1 MTVRYKRPDKKNALS
16 IVLAADREMHFTL
29 TLKLTADA
37 ASTIIRNIYECFRM
51 LGDALL
57 VARGVESSDHLLP
70 IQELIKLNVNTSRP
84 ISLLDNLRRLRHQIN
99 YYGYLPSVVEAEDTI
114 SLAKACFKSI
124 SEAVFK
130 EVGGKKL

>member
-16 IVLAADREMHFTL
+16 LVSAADREMHFTL

-57 VARGVESSDHLLP
+57 VSRGVESIDHLLP
-70 IQELIKLNVNTSRP
+70 IQELIKLNVSTSRP
-84 ISLLDNLRRLRHQIN
+84 ISLIDNLRRLRHQIN
-99 YYGYLPSVVEAEDTI
+99 YYGYLPSVVEAEDTL
-114 SLAKACFKSI
+114 SLARACFKALG
-124 SEAVFK
+124 EAVLR
-130 EVGGKKL
+130 EIGEKKS